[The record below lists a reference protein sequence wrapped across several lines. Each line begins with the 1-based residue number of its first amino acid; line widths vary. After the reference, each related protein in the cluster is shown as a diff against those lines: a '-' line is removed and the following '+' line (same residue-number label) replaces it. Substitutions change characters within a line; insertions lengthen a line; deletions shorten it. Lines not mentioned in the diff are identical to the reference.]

1 MAKQSKRRAV
11 WNCDEAKRITMGF

>member
-11 WNCDEAKRITMGF
+11 WNCDEAERITMGF